1 MEVCKLTFSI
11 MSSLGQANSAEYI
24 ELIAYL
30 LEDKN
35 FRNEQ
40 EIEDVVKSLIT
51 KSVLEFREEEWIFG
65 DNKVSVKV
73 LAFIQDNLCKKLYEA
88 S

>member
-1 MEVCKLTFSI
+1 